1 MKKVFL
7 YAYDRINLG
16 DDLFIHTIVK
26 RYPDVRFYLW
36 TDKENKKTFQS
47 LRNLKVIDRESKQ
60 LKLLAKIRP
69 SLPARYKYKIEK
81 KCDAVVYIG
90 GSIFIE
96 YDNWENILNW
106 WEYEANNRPF
116 YVIGANFGPYKSE
129 AYRTRLD
136 AIFSKMQDVCFR
148 DSYSYQKFKDNK
160 IVRSAADILF
170 SCDLPQTDT
179 VKKQIFISVIDLLSK
194 DEGSNKLSTY
204 DSLYVDKMIQI
215 VNGYLKQGYSIVL
228 SSFCKCEGDENT
240 IKRIMDACEQSLR
253 NNIQVLNYDGT
264 NTDKIVLSI
273 AGAEAIIASRF
284 HAVILGIVAGK
295 PVYPI
300 VYSDKTIHVLD
311 DIEFKGEYADV
322 RKLVDLD
329 FEQIERSLSLQQKY
343 PIEELKESAQK
354 HFEKL
359 DEVLKYK

>member
-7 YAYDRINLG
+7 YVYDRVNLG
-16 DDLFIHTIVK
+16 DDLFIYTITK
-26 RYPDVRFYLW
+26 RYPDVQFYLW
-36 TDKENKKTFQS
+36 TDKENIKTFQS
-47 LRNLKVIDRESKQ
+47 LKNLKVIDQESKYFNI
-60 LKLLAKIRP
+60 LKTIRP
-69 SLPARYKYKIEK
+69 SLMARFKYELEK

-90 GSIFIE
+90 GSLFIE

-106 WEYEANNRPF
+106 WEYEAENRPF
-116 YVIGANFGPYKSE
+116 YVLGANFGPYKSE
-129 AYRTRLD
+129 AYRTKLGS
-136 AIFSKMQDVCFR
+136 IFSKMKDVCFR
-148 DSYSYQKFKDNK
+148 DSYSYQKFEGNNV
-160 IVRSAADILF
+160 VRSASDILF
-170 SCDLPQTDT
+170 SCELPKVDV

-194 DEGSNKLSTY
+194 DEGSNKLSIY
-204 DSLYVDKMIQI
+204 DNLYVDKLLQI
-215 VNGYLKQGYSIVL
+215 VNGYLNQGYSIVL
-228 SSFCKCEGDENT
+228 SSFCKYEGDENT
-240 IKRIMDACEQSLR
+240 IKRIMEECNLSLR
-253 NNIQVLNYDGT
+253 NTIQILNYDGT
-264 NTDKIVLSI
+264 NMDEILLSI
-273 AGAEAIIASRF
+273 EESEAIIASRF

-343 PIEELKESAQK
+343 PIEELKESALK

-359 DEVLKYK
+359 DELLK